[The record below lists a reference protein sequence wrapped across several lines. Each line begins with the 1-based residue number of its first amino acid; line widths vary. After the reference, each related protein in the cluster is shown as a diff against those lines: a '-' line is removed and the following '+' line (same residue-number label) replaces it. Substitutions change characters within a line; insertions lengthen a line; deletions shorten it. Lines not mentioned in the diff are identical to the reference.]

1 MGCTKMRVN
10 EFNQPIGE
18 DLKEFEL
25 PKAPTI
31 DVLEGKYCRLE
42 KLSSHHIKRLYH
54 HFKANEDAPNW
65 TYLPDEQPQNYEAFE
80 SYIHAKIQM
89 KDPYFFAIINR
100 SDQDVVGMLSLLR
113 INEKNAS
120 IEVGHIHYANK
131 MKQTCVATEVHYLL
145 ANYIFGTLGYR
156 RYEWKCDALNEASIK
171 AAKRLGFKYEGIF
184 RNHTIYKKRSR
195 DTCWLSMLA
204 SEWSEY
210 RMKFENWLDPFN
222 YDEFGIQINKL
233 SL

>member
-1 MGCTKMRVN
+1 M
-10 EFNQPIGE
+10 
-18 DLKEFEL
+18 
-25 PKAPTI
+25 
-31 DVLEGKYCRLE
+31 
-42 KLSSHHIKRLYH
+42 
-54 HFKANEDAPNW
+54 
-65 TYLPDEQPQNYEAFE
+65 
-80 SYIHAKIQM
+80 
-89 KDPYFFAIINR
+89 
-100 SDQDVVGMLSLLR
+100 
-113 INEKNAS
+113 
-120 IEVGHIHYANK
+120 
-131 MKQTCVATEVHYLL
+131 L